1 MLFYSRAGSVGSL
14 PWSHTSD
21 TMMKMTVLRLAA
33 KRACLVS
40 ALAACACMLSSCT
53 TCGNILQ
60 YLIGLPFNIL
70 QAVLP

>member
-1 MLFYSRAGSVGSL
+1 MLFCPRAGSVGSP
-14 PWSHTSD
+14 PWLHTSD

-40 ALAACACMLSSCT
+40 ALIVCACMLSSCT
-53 TCGNILQ
+53 TCGNLLQ
-60 YLIGLPFNIL
+60 YLLSLPINIL